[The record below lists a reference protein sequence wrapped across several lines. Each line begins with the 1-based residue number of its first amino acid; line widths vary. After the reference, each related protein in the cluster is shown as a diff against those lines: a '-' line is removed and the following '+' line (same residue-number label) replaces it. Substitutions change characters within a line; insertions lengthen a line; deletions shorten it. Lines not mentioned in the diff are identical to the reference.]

1 MKKTKTRRFA
11 EIEKFFKKRI
21 KEDPDSLFRLI
32 RVSIEDI
39 HKTPIAILQCKEAP
53 ELGLLIRLQ
62 ENGGTLWRINF
73 SGLKDVPLLCACC
86 LNEQEHAAL
95 ADSLSVVCSRNGIKM
110 LFLRYASRW
119 TKWTTTKSI
128 CLMHE
133 GDKFIDATRLMCK
146 KDVIE
151 KFCRI
156 EASFKR

>member
-11 EIEKFFKKRI
+11 EIEKFFKKRM
-21 KEDPDSLFRLI
+21 KGDLDSLFRLI

-62 ENGGTLWRINF
+62 ESGGTLWRINF

-95 ADSLSVVCSRNGIKM
+95 ANSLSVACSKNDIKI
-110 LFLRYASRW
+110 LFLRHASRW
-119 TKWTTTKSI
+119 AQWNTTKSI

-133 GDKFIDATRLMCK
+133 GDKFMETVHLLCK
-146 KDVIE
+146 EDVIE
-151 KFCRI
+151 KICRI
-156 EASFKR
+156 KATFK